1 MDLAQRSVPP
11 AALYAN
17 VRRAIDA
24 APAPRTRTRA
34 RLLAATAAAAVAT
47 ALVVAIASELVYGQQ
62 AVGLRVTSLSPS
74 SHAAVSLG
82 VFGLMLG
89 STFLAIWRGRSGLG
103 LGATA
108 LALVAAFVPAVY
120 AVLTFL
126 EPARSLTTAVEIS
139 PWGARCILIAALV
152 GSATLGAFAA
162 ALRRAAPV
170 ASRVRGAALGAAA
183 GAWAGLAV
191 FVFCPSSDP
200 QHLLLGHVLPVLA
213 FTILGALAVARA
225 LRP

>member
-1 MDLAQRSVPP
+1 MDLAQRSAPP
-11 AALYAN
+11 QALYAR

-24 APAPRTRTRA
+24 TPAPRTRTRV
-34 RLLAATAAAAVAT
+34 RLLAATTAAAVVT

-62 AVGLRVTSLSPS
+62 AVGLRATSLPS
-74 SHAAVSLG
+74 IGHAAVSLG
-82 VFGLMLG
+82 VLGLMLG
-89 STFLAIWRGRSGLG
+89 ATFLAIWRGRSGLG

-108 LALVAAFVPAVY
+108 LALVAAFVPALY

-126 EPARSLTTAVEIS
+126 EPARSFTTAVEIS
-139 PWGARCILIAALV
+139 PWGTRCILIAAVV
-152 GSATLGAFAA
+152 GSVTLGSFAA

-170 ASRVRGAALGAAA
+170 ASRARGAALGAAA

-191 FVFCPSSDP
+191 FVFCPSSDL

-213 FTILGALAVARA
+213 FTMLGALAVARA